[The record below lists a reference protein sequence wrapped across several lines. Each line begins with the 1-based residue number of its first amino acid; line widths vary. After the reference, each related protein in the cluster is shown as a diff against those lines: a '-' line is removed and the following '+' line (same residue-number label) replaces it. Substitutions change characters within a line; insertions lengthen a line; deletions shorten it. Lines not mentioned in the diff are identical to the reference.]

1 MPDPN
6 RRTLKDELLKT
17 TKAAPAAAGS
27 NYHDS
32 IRVGEGPHRER
43 LFVRVEIPALPALEN
58 AKTLTVKLQDSADNV
73 TFTDI
78 EPASSAD
85 VVGAGGVGASAA
97 NFDLPIPQNAA
108 EYIRLRQD
116 VQTSGGD
123 NTAKTITSYLVS

>member
-32 IRVGEGPHRER
+32 YDIGDGPHRER
-43 LFVRVEIPALPALEN
+43 LFVRVEIPALDALAN
-58 AKTLTVKLQDSADNV
+58 TKKLTVKLQDSADDS

-78 EPASSAD
+78 EPAVSAD
-85 VVGAGGVGASAA
+85 VVGVSTDGADAA
-97 NFDLPIPQNAA
+97 NFDLPIPQNARR
-108 EYIRLRQD
+108 YVRVRQD
-116 VQTSGGD
+116 EDSAGGD
-123 NTAKTITSYLVS
+123 ITAQTVTTYLVS